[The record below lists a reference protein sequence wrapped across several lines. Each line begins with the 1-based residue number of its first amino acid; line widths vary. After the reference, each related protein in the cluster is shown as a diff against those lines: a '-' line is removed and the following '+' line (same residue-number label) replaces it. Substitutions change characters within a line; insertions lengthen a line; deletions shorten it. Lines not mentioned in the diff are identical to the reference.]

1 MGKKVEDG
9 VTTITVAKM
18 FSKKKR
24 CAVVKTI
31 AGHIKNMIVG
41 VTKGFRYKMKLV
53 YAHFPINATV
63 MDDGSSLQVFHY
75 IGQKHKRRIKVRPGV
90 KIVEPQGT
98 KDELW
103 IEGNDIDR
111 VSGSA
116 ASIWQSC
123 RVTNKDIRKFLDGI
137 YVYAKGP
144 MNEEK
149 PI

>member
-1 MGKKVEDG
+1 
-9 VTTITVAKM
+9 
-18 FSKKKR
+18 
-24 CAVVKTI
+24 
-31 AGHIKNMIVG
+31 
-41 VTKGFRYKMKLV
+41 MKLV

-63 MDDGSSLQVFHY
+63 MNEGKTLQVFHY
-75 IGQKHKRRIKVRPGV
+75 IGQKNKRKINVRPGV
-90 KIVEPQGT
+90 TIVEPPAT

-103 IEGNDIDR
+103 VEGNDIER

-123 RVTNKDIRKFLDGI
+123 RVTDKDIRKFLDGI